1 MYIDVNQGF
10 LDTMG
15 YEAGEVM
22 GRTSLE
28 LNIWADPADRKHLV
42 DALRQSGQCRNLE
55 ARFRKKNGEV
65 IWGLMSATVM
75 KLDGVACILS
85 MARDITEVRAARE
98 VLEQHQQQLEQ
109 LVQQRTAALHDAE
122 TKYRTVAD
130 FAYDWETWV
139 DDAGHWLYCSPACQR
154 VTGYRAEEFLAR
166 PALYVDITHEEDR
179 ARLQA
184 HLDESMCIGVQ
195 DIEFRIHH
203 KNGELRWIE
212 HICQPVQNASGKSLG
227 RRVSLSLIHI

>member
-1 MYIDVNQGF
+1 
-10 LDTMG
+10 
-15 YEAGEVM
+15 
-22 GRTSLE
+22 
-28 LNIWADPADRKHLV
+28 
-42 DALRQSGQCRNLE
+42 
-55 ARFRKKNGEV
+55 
-65 IWGLMSATVM
+65 MSATVM

-166 PALYVDITHEEDR
+166 PALYVDTVSYT
-179 ARLQA
+179 
-184 HLDESMCIGVQ
+184 HLDVYKRQVLVQ
-195 DIEFRIHH
+195 FGEHH
-203 KNGELRWIE
+203 QSSRSVCHAGPQVEVL
-212 HICQPVQNASGKSLG
+212 P
-227 RRVSLSLIHI
+227 LSLIHI